1 MSLIDFARIPVWT
14 GMGALLLIVIM
25 YLDSLTTG
33 YDDLKEIRGGN
44 VAVATRFIMKLIA
57 QAYILGQSIA
67 KSSVMWEAVVI
78 SIVSFIL
85 LMILEWLA
93 RTILSKSMNF
103 HLEEGIHEGK
113 MSNALFAGSLHLA
126 GALIIGA
133 V

>member
-44 VAVATRFIMKLIA
+44 VAVTTRFIMKLIA

-103 HLEEGIHEGK
+103 NLEEGIHEGK

>member
-1 MSLIDFARIPVWT
+1 LSLIDFARIPVWT

-44 VAVATRFIMKLIA
+44 VAVTTRFIMKLIA

-103 HLEEGIHEGK
+103 NLEEGIHEGK